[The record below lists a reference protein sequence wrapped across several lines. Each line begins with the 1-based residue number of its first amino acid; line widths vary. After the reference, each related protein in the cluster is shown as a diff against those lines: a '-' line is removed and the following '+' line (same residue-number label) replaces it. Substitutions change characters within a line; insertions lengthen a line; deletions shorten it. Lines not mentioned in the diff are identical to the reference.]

1 MFFILGFYTLPILNN
16 RTRVF
21 DLYNY
26 NDNNQSNNTKK
37 TELLRAVDIGMKSL
51 LTTVCP
57 DETDSNL
64 FNYSRELTRINE
76 DVDIISPFIEVQ
88 DQENNSRRG
97 KTFKKKYDTTTI
109 ALSRTNLTAK
119 SLLLDENDENEE
131 NNVSSNIT
139 KIKPLKN

>member
-26 NDNNQSNNTKK
+26 NDSNQSNNTKK
-37 TELLRAVDIGMKSL
+37 TELLSAVDIGMKSL

-57 DETDSNL
+57 DENDSNL

-76 DVDIISPFIEVQ
+76 DVDIVSPFIGVQ
-88 DQENNSRRG
+88 DQENNNRKG
-97 KTFKKKYDTTTI
+97 KSFKKKYDTTTI

-119 SLLLDENDENEE
+119 SLLLDENDENVE
-131 NNVSSNIT
+131 NYVSSNIT